1 MLDKRDFK
9 GRSQRGVLRLI
20 AERNDGL
27 LVTRTAIKLMKVA
40 DVFDNPLN
48 ADAQVYAILN
58 RSKDFVRVGRGVYNW
73 QI

>member
-1 MLDKRDFK
+1 MPDKRDFK
-9 GRSQRGVLRLI
+9 DRSQREVLRLI

-40 DVFDNPLN
+40 DVFGNPLN

-58 RSKDFVRVGRGVYNW
+58 RSEDFVRVCKGVFNW
-73 QI
+73 